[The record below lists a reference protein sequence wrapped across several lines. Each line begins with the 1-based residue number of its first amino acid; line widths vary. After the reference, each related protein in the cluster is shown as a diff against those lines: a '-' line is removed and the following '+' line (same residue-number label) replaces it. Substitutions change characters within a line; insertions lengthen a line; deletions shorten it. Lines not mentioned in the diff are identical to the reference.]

1 MAISLSAR
9 RYVERYLLPIG
20 LVVFVTFL
28 ISGCASMSG
37 EAGADRPRDEIVTA
51 SDEPDARRRARIR
64 LELAIGYFEQGQTN
78 IALDE
83 LKQSIAADPTYSAG
97 YNMRGLIYMRL
108 NDHRF
113 AKESFKQALTL
124 SPRDA
129 SVMHNLGWLLCQQS
143 RYAESTAMF
152 QRALSNPQ
160 YGERAKTYMAQGLCQ
175 IRAGALTEAEASLMK
190 SYELDAGNPI
200 TAFNLATLL
209 FKRGDHVRSQFYIR
223 RLNNSQLAN
232 AESLWLGIKVERKL
246 NNKEALNQLAGQLE
260 KRFAGSPEATFYQ
273 RGAFDE

>member
-1 MAISLSAR
+1 MAISPSAR
-9 RYVERYLLPIG
+9 RDIEWYLVPFG
-20 LVVFVTFL
+20 LVAFAAFFL
-28 ISGCASMSG
+28 SGCASP
-37 EAGADRPRDEIVTA
+37 AGQAGVDRPRDEIVTA
-51 SDEPDARRRARIR
+51 SDEPDNRRRARIR

-83 LKQSIAADPTYSAG
+83 LKQSIAADPTYPAV

-108 NDHRF
+108 NDYRF
-113 AKESFKQALTL
+113 AEESFKQALTL

-143 RYAESTAMF
+143 KYSESTAMF
-152 QRALSNPQ
+152 QKALSNPQ

-175 IRAGALTEAEASLMK
+175 IRAGTLNEAETSLMK

-200 TAFNLATLL
+200 TTFNLTTLL
-209 FKRGDHVRSQFYIR
+209 FKRGDFVRSQFYIR

-246 NNKEALNQLAGQLE
+246 NNMEALSQLGGQLE
-260 KRFAGSPEATFYQ
+260 KRYAGSPEAISYQ